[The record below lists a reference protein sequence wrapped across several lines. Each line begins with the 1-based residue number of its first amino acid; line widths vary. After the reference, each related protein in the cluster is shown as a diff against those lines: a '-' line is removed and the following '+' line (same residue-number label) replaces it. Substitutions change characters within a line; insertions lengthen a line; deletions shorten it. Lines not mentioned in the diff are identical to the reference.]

1 VRNDVTV
8 PSLEV
13 GAPNVKTQPT
23 VIASANAGEIL
34 AQSGQQAMVRRDLPE
49 ATETSSFAK
58 NETERLIR
66 AEEEARA
73 TDDTSRVRP
82 REPIAESPRVTPL
95 VVFFS
100 LSLGLPGL
108 SFLAWL
114 VIKADTARGERL
126 VDRLDERNQADWIDD
141 FLANWRQSLTRCS
154 HRQEKAKPQLHAVA
168 NFSPGARWGWP
179 QSGT

>member
-1 VRNDVTV
+1 
-8 PSLEV
+8 
-13 GAPNVKTQPT
+13 
-23 VIASANAGEIL
+23 
-34 AQSGQQAMVRRDLPE
+34 MVHRDLPE

-66 AEEEARA
+66 AKAEARA

-82 REPIAESPRVTPL
+82 REPIAESQRVTPL

-100 LSLGLPGL
+100 LSLGLPGI

-114 VIKADTARGERL
+114 VIKADTRL

-141 FLANWRQSLTRCS
+141 FLANWRQSLTSQIRCS

-168 NFSPGARWGWP
+168 SPLARAGD
-179 QSGT
+179 GLRA